1 MELNLHPKDTRT
13 EIMKLRSSTYQEVF
27 FSWKREILSV
37 KYSTTFVPL
46 WHKDI
51 LVLSKCAE
59 ELHICTL
66 ETKKGFG
73 EVKLYSVTRINIH
86 PELQTIE
93 KRISKVLNLKYYY
106 NLQLV
111 QHSQVTTPREIPM
124 QSIFKT
130 SNGHSTIQKNVR
142 SPVSFGLPFKYTR
155 ASQGGGGSEQKL
167 MWIIYS

>member
-1 MELNLHPKDTRT
+1 MCAQYIQRYSIGTR
-13 EIMKLRSSTYQEVF
+13 
-27 FSWKREILSV
+27 
-37 KYSTTFVPL
+37 
-46 WHKDI
+46 
-51 LVLSKCAE
+51 
-59 ELHICTL
+59 
-66 ETKKGFG
+66 KGFV
-73 EVKLYSVTRINIH
+73 EVELYSVTRINIH

-111 QHSQVTTPREIPM
+111 QHSQVTTPREIPI
-124 QSIFKT
+124 QSTFKT

-167 MWIIYS
+167 M